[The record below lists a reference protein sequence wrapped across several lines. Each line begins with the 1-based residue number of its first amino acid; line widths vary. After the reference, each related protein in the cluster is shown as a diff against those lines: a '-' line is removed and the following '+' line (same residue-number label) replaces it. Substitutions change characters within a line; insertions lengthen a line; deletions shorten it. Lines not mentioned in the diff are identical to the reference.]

1 MNGISMRN
9 GLVLLAFVSL
19 AACGGG
25 GGGGSAGPGP
35 VPTTPTPTP
44 TTAPTN
50 APATSLARVTISDPV
65 GPSTF
70 GAARRPRHLPSSTA
84 SITIGVN
91 GGPASSFPYH
101 VNGPTCVTDSSTTTC
116 TFDVQVPTGTD
127 TIVVQAL
134 NAAGKPLATA
144 TVQQAVS
151 GTTVV
156 PVTLLGVPASATV
169 SLASNSAPAGTPTAI
184 PIVLTAKDADGNT
197 ITGTYATPVTLTND
211 DKSGHTTIS
220 PNPVV
225 SSATSVALNFDGSA
239 SNARISASLTGSG
252 VTLFASAVAAHE
264 YAIPSGTL
272 AASNAGTGTI
282 VQGGDGA
289 MWFGE
294 QNGVG
299 RVDANGAITEYPMVQ
314 PQLMVRGADG
324 AVWFTTYYDSAT
336 GHSGELVRVA
346 ADGTATKLN
355 VAIGVKFVLG
365 SDGNFWDVDG
375 NNYVKRVTPS
385 GTVNAYPLIS
395 PPGALNPGVHAN
407 DIVASPGGNLIVL
420 DYSNL
425 IAYTVDTSG
434 NQVAATQMSPGKY
447 LATGGSNAIIGP
459 DSAVWYIGQNEVVR
473 YGGSAGA
480 ITEYNQLPGTL
491 TYASGYGNASPLLA
505 GPDGN
510 VWATGTWLLN
520 STPTFFRI
528 TPSTGAILALPA
540 PSSGRNG
547 VGLPPSTLGAA
558 SGPNNTIWYVR
569 GSNVGRF
576 SPPN

>member
-1 MNGISMRN
+1 MGTSIRN

-25 GGGGSAGPGP
+25 GGGSTGAGP
-35 VPTTPTPTP
+35 VPATPTPTP
-44 TTAPTN
+44 TTAPTST
-50 APATSLARVTISDPV
+50 PATSLARVTISDPV

-70 GAARRPRHLPSSTA
+70 GAARRPRHLPFSTV
-84 SITIGVN
+84 SITISVN

-101 VNGPTCVTDSSTTTC
+101 VNGPTCVTDTSTTTC
-116 TFDVQVPTGTD
+116 TFDVQVPTGND
-127 TIVVQAL
+127 TLVVQAL

-144 TVQQAVS
+144 TVQQAIS

-156 PVTLLGVPASATV
+156 PVTLLGVPANAIVT
-169 SLASNSAPAGTPTAI
+169 LASNTAPAGTLTAI
-184 PIVLTAKDADGNT
+184 PITLTAKDADGNT
-197 ITGTYATPVTLTND
+197 IIGTYATPVTLTND

-225 SSATSVALNFDGSA
+225 SSSTAVALNYDGGA
-239 SNARISASLTGSG
+239 SNARISASFTGAASA
-252 VTLFASAVAAHE
+252 LFASAVAAHE

-282 VQGGDGA
+282 VLGGDGA

-299 RVDANGAITEYPMVQ
+299 RIDANGAITEYPMVQ
-314 PQLMVRGADG
+314 PQVMVRGADG
-324 AVWFTTYYDSAT
+324 AVWFTTAYDSAT

-355 VAIGVKFVLG
+355 VAIGAKFVLG
-365 SDGNFWDVDG
+365 SDGNFWDVNG
-375 NNYVKRVTPS
+375 SSYVKRVTPS
-385 GTVNAYPLIS
+385 GTVTTFPLTS
-395 PPGALNPGVHAN
+395 PPGALISTVQAH
-407 DIVASPGGNLIVL
+407 DIVALPDGNLLVL
-420 DYSNL
+420 DYYNL
-425 IAYTVDTSG
+425 VAYTVSTSG

-459 DSAVWYIGQNEVVR
+459 DSAVWYIGQNEIVR
-473 YGGSAGA
+473 YAGAGA
-480 ITEYNQLPGTL
+480 ITEYNQFPGTL
-491 TYASGYGNASPLLA
+491 TYSSGYGNASPLLA

-528 TPSTGAILALPA
+528 SPSTGAILALPA
-540 PSSGRNG
+540 PSTGRNG
-547 VGLPPSTLGAA
+547 VGQPPSIVGAA
-558 SGPNNTIWYVR
+558 NGPNNTIWYVR
-569 GSNVGRF
+569 GSNVGKF
-576 SPPN
+576 APPN

>member
-1 MNGISMRN
+1 MRRISMRKA
-9 GLVLLAFVSL
+9 LLLLAVVPL

-25 GGGGSAGPGP
+25 GGGSTGAGP
-35 VPTTPTPTP
+35 VPATPTPTP
-44 TTAPTN
+44 TAGPTS
-50 APATSLARVTISDPV
+50 APAASLARVTISDPV

-70 GAARRPRHLPSSTA
+70 GAARRPLHLPA
-84 SITIGVN
+84 SATSIAISVN

-101 VNGPTCVTDSSTTTC
+101 VNGPTCVVGNSTVTC
-116 TFDVQVPTGTD
+116 TFDVQAPTGTD
-127 TIVVQAL
+127 TLVVQAL
-134 NAAGKPLATA
+134 NSGGKPLATA
-144 TVQQAVS
+144 TVQQAIS

-156 PVTLLGVPASATV
+156 PVTLLGVPASASV
-169 SLASNSAPAGTPTAI
+169 SLASNTAPAGTPASISIT
-184 PIVLTAKDADGNT
+184 LTVKDADGNT

-225 SSATSVALNFDGSA
+225 SSLAAPALNYDGSA
-239 SNARISASLTGSG
+239 VNARISASFNGSG
-252 VTLFASAVAAHE
+252 IALFASAVPAQE
-264 YAIPSGTL
+264 YAIPSGQQ

-314 PQLMVRGADG
+314 PQVMVRGADG
-324 AVWFTTYYDSAT
+324 AVWFTTFFDSAT

-355 VAIGVKFVLG
+355 VAIGPKFVPG

-375 NNYVKRVTPS
+375 NNYVKRVTPA

-395 PPGALNPGVHAN
+395 PPGALNPGVHTS
-407 DIVASPGGNLIVL
+407 DIVASPDGNLLVFDYNNLIV
-420 DYSNL
+420 
-425 IAYTVDTSG
+425 YTVATSG
-434 NQVAATQMSPGKY
+434 SQVAATQMSPGKF
-447 LATGGSNAIIGP
+447 LATGGNSTISGP
-459 DSAVWYIGQNEVVR
+459 DSAVWYIGQFEVVR
-473 YGGSAGA
+473 YAGSGS

-491 TYASGYGNASPLLA
+491 TFASGTGNASPLLA

-520 STPTFFRI
+520 NTPTFVRI
-528 TPSTGAILALPA
+528 SPSTGTILALPA

-547 VGLPPSTLGAA
+547 VGLPPSILGAA
-558 SGPNNTIWYVR
+558 NGPNNTIWYVR

-576 SPPN
+576 TPPN

>member
-1 MNGISMRN
+1 MHKT
-9 GLVLLAFVSL
+9 LLLLALVPL

-25 GGGGSAGPGP
+25 GGGSTGGAGP
-35 VPTTPTPTP
+35 VPPTPTPTP
-44 TTAPTN
+44 TTAPSS
-50 APATSLARVTISDPV
+50 APATSLARVTITDPV

-70 GAARRPRHLPSSTA
+70 GAARRPYHLPSSTA
-84 SITIGVN
+84 TITISVN

-101 VNGPTCVTDSSTTTC
+101 VNGPTCVVGSSTVTC

-127 TIVVQAL
+127 SIVVQAVSSS
-134 NAAGKPLATA
+134 GKLLATA

-156 PVTLLGVPASATV
+156 RVTLLGVPATATIA
-169 SLASNSAPAGTPTAI
+169 LASNTAPAGTPTAI
-184 PIVLTAKDADGNT
+184 PITLTAKDADGNP
-197 ITGTYATPVTLTND
+197 IAGTYATPVTLTDD

-225 SSATSVALNFDGSA
+225 SSTTAVALNYDGSA
-239 SNARISASLTGSG
+239 ANARISASFSGSG
-252 VTLFASAVAAHE
+252 IALFASAVPAHE

-314 PQLMVRGADG
+314 PQVMVRGADG
-324 AVWFTTYYDSAT
+324 AVWFTTFFDSAT

-346 ADGTATKLN
+346 ADGSATKLN
-355 VAIGVKFVLG
+355 VGIGPKFVLDI
-365 SDGNFWDVDG
+365 SDGDFWDVDG
-375 NNYVKRVTPS
+375 NNYVKRVTPG
-385 GTVNAYPLIS
+385 GTVNAYPLVS

-407 DIVASPGGNLIVL
+407 DIVALPGGNLLVF
-420 DYSNL
+420 DYNNL
-425 IAYTVDTSG
+425 IVYTVDTTG
-434 NQVAATQMSPGKY
+434 TQIAATQMSPGKF
-447 LATGGSNAIIGP
+447 LATGGSNAILGP
-459 DSAVWYIGQNEVVR
+459 DGAEWYIGQNEIVR
-473 YGGSAGA
+473 YAGSGS

-491 TYASGYGNASPLLA
+491 TFASGTGNASPLLA

-528 TPSTGAILALPA
+528 SPSTGTILALPA
-540 PSSGRNG
+540 PSTGRNG
-547 VGLPPSTLGAA
+547 VAQPPSILGAA
-558 SGPNNTIWYVR
+558 NGPNNTIWYVR
-569 GSNVGRF
+569 GSNVGKLT
-576 SPPN
+576 PPN